1 MDIMDIFVDESTLTR
16 FGFKGTNYCG
26 PGYTAGV
33 FDSSGKLATN
43 DGSKHTTS
51 VDEACKDHDD
61 AYGKATNATD
71 ILIADLKLMADVAG
85 LYTQGKIESPY
96 DLALSV
102 GIFAA
107 FAVKTVLWDLP
118 NAFID
123 FVQDA
128 YDLWDLPN
136 AFIDF
141 VQDAYEMIKDAAIGI
156 YDYFSN
162 SSSSENS
169 LGLGF
174 NDESFWGLPDDY
186 YGATNGQTKQ
196 ITVIALKSEN
206 FTNYD
211 ELSEILGFDVEQY
224 TSTNINQAYGNHI
237 HGGGLTAAT
246 DEEVLYLPL
255 SEESKVDQAIYNFTE
270 LSYETVTIEIPIDM
284 NPWGYNYDS
293 FSYMDSYQTP
303 ASNPYSYDYWDYIH
317 NNIFSQSMLSM
328 EEDLRWM
335 EEQVR
340 WIELSTMFEYTN
352 TLIENSDDNE
362 HIDDAQTDDDLFAS
376 SEDLPNFET
385 VEYIRIDIIEDIVS
399 VVNLKSYL
407 GHDLEEIF
415 ELDIN
420 AEFRATYVQA
430 EELLYMGDSFYMP
443 ADRRSSII
451 ESDTMYF
458 AVSQDTVTISNDNCP
473 SGWDPL
479 VLDLNGNSQI
489 SFVELDKSNVFFDLN
504 ADGIRKHTAWIDKD
518 DGFIVYD
525 ENGNGKIDN
534 INELFGNDTIDG
546 FADLKNRIDSNGD
559 GIIDAS
565 DEKFNDLKVWQDKNQ
580 DGMSQKDELFTLDEL
595 GITEIRT
602 SNTLVDNNEQITRVT
617 NEGTFVKNS
626 EERYMADVIFE
637 YDPYAS
643 ADRSFE
649 TYSDSF
655 LTSNDI
661 NRIIQDTNSFAVDNG
676 IDIRNDND
684 IKNNDAFM
692 QIVMSGWN

>member
-1 MDIMDIFVDESTLTR
+1 MSSFKIFVDDSTLTR
-16 FGFKGTNYCG
+16 FGFNGTNYCG
-26 PGYTAGV
+26 PDWTAGV
-33 FDSSGKLATN
+33 FDSSGKLATE
-43 DGSKHTTS
+43 DGSRYTTS
-51 VDEACKDHDD
+51 VDKACKDHDD
-61 AYGKATNATD
+61 AYELATNATD
-71 ILIADLKLMADVAG
+71 ILIADLQLMADVAG

-118 NAFID
+118 KAFID
-123 FVQDA
+123 
-128 YDLWDLPN
+128 L
-136 AFIDF
+136 

-169 LGLGF
+169 FGLGF
-174 NDESFWGLPDDY
+174 NDESFWGDY

-196 ITVIALKSEN
+196 ITVIALKSEGHVD
-206 FTNYD
+206 YD
-211 ELSEILGFDVEQY
+211 ELSKVLGFSPEAY
-224 TSTNINQAYGNHI
+224 TYTNINQAYGGHI
-237 HGGGLTAAT
+237 HSGGITGVS
-246 DEEVLYLPL
+246 DEALYLPL
-255 SEESKVDQAIYNFTE
+255 SEEYNAEQATLNFPD
-270 LSYETVTIEIPIDM
+270 LSYDTVTVEIPIDM
-284 NPWGYNYDS
+284 DPWGYDYDS
-293 FSYMDSYQTP
+293 SSSMYSYQTP
-303 ASNPYSYDYWDYIH
+303 AYNPYPYDYWDYVH
-317 NNIFSQSMLSM
+317 NNIFSQNMLSV
-328 EEDLRWM
+328 EEDLRWI
-335 EEQVR
+335 EEQAR
-340 WIELSTMFEYTN
+340 LIELNTMLEYN
-352 TLIENSDDNE
+352 NALIEYLNNNE
-362 HIDDAQTDDDLFAS
+362 HIDDTQTDGDLFAP
-376 SEDLPNFET
+376 SENPLNSET
-385 VEYIRIDIIEDIVS
+385 VEYIRIDIIDDVVS

-407 GHDLEEIF
+407 GEDLEEIF

-420 AEFRATYVQA
+420 AEFRATYAQ
-430 EELLYMGDSFYMP
+430 EELLYAGDSFYMP
-443 ADRRSSII
+443 ADRRSSIL
-451 ESDTMYF
+451 ESDTLYCYLTI
-458 AVSQDTVTISNDNCP
+458 SQDTITISNDDCP

-479 VLDLNGNSQI
+479 VLDLNGDSQI

-504 ADGIRKHTAWIDKD
+504 ADGISKHTAWIDKD

-546 FADLKNRIDSNGD
+546 FANLKNRIDSNGD
-559 GIIDAS
+559 GIIDVS

-626 EERYMADVIFE
+626 EEHYMADVIFE

-643 ADRSFE
+643 ANKSFE
-649 TYSDSF
+649 TYSGSF

-661 NRIIQDTNSFAVDNG
+661 NRIIQDINSFVVDNG
-676 IDIRNDND
+676 TDIRNDNG

>member
-1 MDIMDIFVDESTLTR
+1 MDIFVDDSTLTE

-33 FDSSGKLATN
+33 FDSSGKLVTEN
-43 DGSKHTTS
+43 GSVYTTS
-51 VDEACKDHDD
+51 VDKACKDHDD
-61 AYGKATNATD
+61 AYELATNAAD

-118 NAFID
+118 NTFID
-123 FVQDA
+123 
-128 YDLWDLPN
+128 
-136 AFIDF
+136 I

-156 YDYFSN
+156 YDYLSN

-169 LGLGF
+169 LGLGS

-196 ITVIALKSEN
+196 ITVIALKSASS
-206 FTNYD
+206 TVYD
-211 ELSEILGFDVEQY
+211 ELSAILGFDVEDY
-224 TSTNINQAYGNHI
+224 TRTNINQAYGDHI
-237 HGGGLTAAT
+237 HSGGLTAAS
-246 DEEVLYLPL
+246 DEALYLPL
-255 SEESKVDQAIYNFTE
+255 SEESKVDEAICNLTE

-284 NPWGYNYDS
+284 EPWGYNYDS
-293 FSYMDSYQTP
+293 FSSMDSYQTH
-303 ASNPYSYDYWDYIH
+303 ASNPYSYDYWDYIN

-328 EEDLRWM
+328 EEDLRWI

-352 TLIENSDDNE
+352 TLIEDLDNNE
-362 HIDDAQTDDDLFAS
+362 YIDDAQTDDDLFAP
-376 SEDLPNFET
+376 SEDSPNFET

-399 VVNLKSYL
+399 IDKLKSYL
-407 GHDLEEIF
+407 GDDLEEIF

-430 EELLYMGDSFYMP
+430 EELLYLGDSFYMP

-451 ESDTMYF
+451 ESDMMYCYLTI
-458 AVSQDTVTISNDNCP
+458 SQDTITISNDDCP

-534 INELFGNDTIDG
+534 INELFGNDTVDG
-546 FADLKNRIDSNGD
+546 FADIKNRIDSNGD

-602 SNTLVDNNEQITRVT
+602 SNTLVDNNEQITRVA

-626 EERYMADVIFE
+626 KERYMADVIFE

-661 NRIIQDTNSFAVDNG
+661 NRIIQDINSFAVDNG
-676 IDIRNDND
+676 IDIRNDNG